1 MAQVPQATREAGCL
15 EGISSDTQWEFLEL
29 GAARHA
35 RMSGASRSQERDDFG
50 ANLREESKSPA
61 RVWGCS
67 ICAAPSARAL
77 VEPVGG
83 LLFEGPSN
91 HRVRR
96 PSPVA
101 QLATLRS
108 DPVRQTDHPG
118 GIRGGDRAVS
128 AMRGL

>member
-29 GAARHA
+29 EAARHA

-96 PSPVA
+96 PSPSWPHCEV
-101 QLATLRS
+101 
-108 DPVRQTDHPG
+108 
-118 GIRGGDRAVS
+118 IRFDRRITRGVFGAAIVLS
-128 AMRGL
+128 AR